1 AAKRADAAHER
12 RRDAASVT
20 AGRALGPFGDDTHDV
35 RVAPDVVLSQKYP
48 FVLPPLGYA
57 FQAAEPAVD
66 AATLRAHH
74 ERVHA
79 AHVASLNAALA
90 AHPSLHPLTL
100 GELLMGL
107 RRWPAAVR
115 PVIRLDGSA
124 HANHAL
130 YWTLLAPGAPSVAV
144 PGGKLAEMIRR
155 DFADREALQA
165 AIVDAAAAHAGTGW
179 VWLVKT
185 ATSRLAIRTLPE
197 EDSPLLEGELPIV
210 GIDLWEHAY
219 APRPLARRRDYVLA
233 VLARLNWDVAGAQVE

>member
-1 AAKRADAAHER
+1 MN
-12 RRDAASVT
+12 V
-20 AGRALGPFGDDTHDV
+20 GRAFGPFGDGTHDV
-35 RVAPDVVLSQKYP
+35 RAAPDVVLSQKYP

-57 FQAAEPAVD
+57 FKAAEPAVD

-90 AHPSLHPLTL
+90 AYPSLHALTL

-107 RRWPAAVR
+107 RRWPTATR
-115 PVIRLDGSA
+115 PAIRRDGGA

-130 YWTLLAPGAPSVAV
+130 YWKLLAPGAPSAAES
-144 PGGKLAEMIRR
+144 GGKLAEMIRR
-155 DFADREALQA
+155 DFVSREALQA
-165 AIVDAAAAHAGTGW
+165 AIVDAAAAAHAGTGW

-185 ATSRLAIRTLPE
+185 ATSRLAIRRLPE

-219 APRPLARRRDYVLA
+219 APQPLLRRRDYVLA